1 MTFETESTTTRQIR
15 VFICDD
21 VAEVRL
27 LVRTALDHDPDVF
40 VVGEAADGT
49 SALEGIA
56 ASNPDVVVLDLAMPH
71 ADGLQVLRELRAREE
86 PIRVVVFSGFGAPGM
101 SEAVRDLGAACFIP
115 KGSPLTELRDAILDV
130 PAAAA

>member
-1 MTFETESTTTRQIR
+1 MTFETEIRATRQLR

-27 LVRTALDHDPDVF
+27 LVRTALDEDPDVC

-49 SALEGIA
+49 TALAGIA
-56 ASNPDVVVLDLAMPH
+56 ESRPDVVVLDLAMPH

-86 PIRVVVFSGFGAPGM
+86 PIRVVVFSGFGASGM

-115 KGSPLTELRDAILDV
+115 KGSPLSELRDAILDV
-130 PAAAA
+130 PAAA